1 MFHTHLTLPSGRHL
15 LLLYFFVSRKAC
27 PILGETLDVILNDC
41 APDAVLV
48 LVETCIV
55 HPAPVDLVRLL
66 PYAGLRSR
74 DCLVL
79 LLDSARH
86 ASFAVEGLGG
96 LLYICLITISAGRRP
111 CMKSSI

>member
-1 MFHTHLTLPSGRHL
+1 
-15 LLLYFFVSRKAC
+15 LLLYFFVGRKAC
-27 PILGETLDVILNDC
+27 PILGETLDIVFDDST
-41 APDAVLV
+41 PDAVLV

-55 HPAPVDLVRLL
+55 HAAPVDLVRLL
-66 PYAGLRSR
+66 PDAGLRSR

-79 LLDSARH
+79 LLDGARH

-111 CMKSSI
+111 CMKSGI